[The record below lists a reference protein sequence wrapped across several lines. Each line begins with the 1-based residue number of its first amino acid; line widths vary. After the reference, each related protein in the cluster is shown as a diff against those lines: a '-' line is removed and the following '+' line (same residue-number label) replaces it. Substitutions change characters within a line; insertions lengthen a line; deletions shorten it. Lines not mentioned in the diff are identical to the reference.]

1 VFGIYLFVFLT
12 HSLSLPPS
20 LSSSGFDEDV
30 INEWNAQKGQDKF
43 VLEVLG
49 YKRRG
54 YFIELGA
61 FDAIGTRVQMLIPE
75 VQVAAS

>member
-1 VFGIYLFVFLT
+1 
-12 HSLSLPPS
+12 
-20 LSSSGFDEDV
+20 V